1 MTTFHDHIKADYSLT
16 EEEQK
21 KAGQAMTG
29 DMSTKHKEFVAL
41 LSSLI
46 REEKIDPHNPSTLIH
61 QEIYNSLD
69 DVLRTKVDVAL
80 PSIAILLR
88 HIVDFYHSK
97 ETPDSCPQL
106 AQMIDQLWEMKE
118 RIEQEKDVFVF

>member
-1 MTTFHDHIKADYSLT
+1 MTTFHDHLKTTYDLT
-16 EEEQK
+16 EEDQK
-21 KAGQAMTG
+21 KAGQAMGG
-29 DMSTKHKEFVAL
+29 DMSTKHKEFVTL

-61 QEIYNSLD
+61 QHVYDALD
-69 DVLRTKVDVAL
+69 DALRAKVDLAL

-88 HIVDFYHSK
+88 HIADFYHSK
-97 ETPDSCPQL
+97 ETPDACPQL

-118 RIEQEKDVFVF
+118 RIEKEKDVFVF